1 MLVTPYLISMATP
14 ESPRLLVEGATT
26 SWFQVYRREFNYSRR
41 SSPKRNGLCGPPHRR
56 EKAPKSW
63 IAKRVRSSSG
73 TRHDPE
79 PIPDH
84 LAISTDAKERAERS
98 RSEWSIERLAIAYG
112 LGIEEA
118 RQWGLYISSAIK
130 EGEPPRFAEPGLFLI
145 RPDGTLYCSSVQ
157 TMPFARPSF
166 AEVLQAVAFITERSY
181 PARGEA

>member
-1 MLVTPYLISMATP
+1 MAAGRRFGR
-14 ESPRLLVEGATT
+14 SVRVEGRRLVSTT
-26 SWFQVYRREFNYSRR
+26 LLTEAQWAVRAAAQAGEGAEIVDRETGQVIERHPPRPRAHSG
-41 SSPKRNGLCGPPHRR
+41 SPGDQHRR
-56 EKAPKSW
+56 EGAC
-63 IAKRVRSSSG
+63 RTV
-73 TRHDPE
+73 
-79 PIPDH
+79 
-84 LAISTDAKERAERS
+84 
-98 RSEWSIERLAIAYG
+98 EWSIERLAIAYG